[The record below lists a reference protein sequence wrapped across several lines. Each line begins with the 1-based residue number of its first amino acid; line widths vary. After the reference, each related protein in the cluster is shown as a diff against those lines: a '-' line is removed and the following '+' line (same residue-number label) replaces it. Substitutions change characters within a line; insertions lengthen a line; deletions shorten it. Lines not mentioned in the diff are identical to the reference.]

1 MADIHRLAS
10 FILRWEGGF
19 VNDPADRGGAT
30 HMGVTLSTW
39 QQVGYD
45 KNRDGKIDIEDL
57 RALTPEEVVCWVLKP
72 HYWDRWQADRIR
84 NQSLA
89 NILVDWVWASGVYG
103 IKIPQRL
110 LGVTPDGI
118 VGEKTLKA
126 VNDSPAKELFAQLK
140 QARLDFVDQIVR
152 RHPSQRRF
160 INGWK
165 NRINDI
171 RFEP

>member
-1 MADIHRLAS
+1 MADIQKLAA

-19 VNDPADRGGAT
+19 VNDPLDRGGAT
-30 HMGVTLSTW
+30 HMGVNLSTW

-45 KNRDGKIDIEDL
+45 KNLDGTIDIDDL
-57 RALTPEEVVCWVLKP
+57 RALTPEEVIGWVLKP
-72 HYWDRWQADRIR
+72 HYWDRWQADQIR

-89 NILVDWVWASGVYG
+89 NILVDWVWASGIHG
-103 IKIPQRL
+103 IKIPQRI

-118 VGEKTLKA
+118 VGTKTLTA
-126 VNDSPAKELFAQLK
+126 LNQASPQPLFEQIH

-152 RHPSQRRF
+152 RNPSQARF
-160 INGWK
+160 LQGWK